1 MFIHIIRVPYFV
13 CSLRLM
19 FSCNLRIL
27 ISGSVMGAEV
37 LLYKAVSEYLVAVA
51 EATAV
56 TTLDV

>member
-1 MFIHIIRVPYFV
+1 
-13 CSLRLM
+13 
-19 FSCNLRIL
+19 
-27 ISGSVMGAEV
+27 MGAEV